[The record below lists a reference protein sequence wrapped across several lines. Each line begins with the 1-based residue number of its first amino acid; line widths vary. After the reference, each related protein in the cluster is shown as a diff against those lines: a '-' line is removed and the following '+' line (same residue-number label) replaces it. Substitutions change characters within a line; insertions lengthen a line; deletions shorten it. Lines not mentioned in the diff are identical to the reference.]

1 MTDKEKEMSAA
12 EQKAIRYYCKNKAAN
27 NITIQNT
34 IMDDEWFAYDNLIT
48 SGNTTY
54 AVEVKVRSKYT
65 YQEIQKDYNGQI
77 LEKKKLNRIIE
88 QLKKDNVDF
97 PILYYIFFSDRLCI
111 YSLDSNPDNYIWISM
126 MFQKSNKEKIK
137 VPKDIALLS
146 ENDIIEQ
153 IIY

>member
-1 MTDKEKEMSAA
+1 MTDKDKEMSAA
-12 EQKAIRYYCKNKAAN
+12 EQKAIRYYCKNKSTN
-27 NITIQNT
+27 QIDITNI
-34 IMDDEWFAYDNLIT
+34 IMDEDWFAYDNLIT

-54 AVEVKVRSKYT
+54 AVEVKVRKKYS

-111 YSLDSNPDNYIWISM
+111 YSLDSNPDNYIWTTL
-126 MFQKSNKEKIK
+126 MFQKSNTDKTK
-137 VPKDIALLS
+137 VPKEVALLS
-146 ENDIIEQ
+146 ESDIIEV
-153 IIY
+153 IKY